1 MMDQSNRRSFVRA
14 VGMAGVGAALSRTAL
29 SYQRIIG
36 ANGRIGLGLI
46 GSGGRGQQVWKSFV
60 VQSDVNPV
68 AVCDVYEP
76 FVEAGVNIAG
86 KQAIADKD
94 FRRLLDLKEVD
105 AVLIATPDHW
115 HAMQTVM
122 ACQAGKDVYVE
133 KPLSLT
139 IKEGRAMVD
148 AARKNNRVV
157 QTGSQQRSGAHYAKA
172 VKMIRDGALGGV
184 HRISAGNTRNAGP
197 GFIARETNKEHSTG
211 TCGSARHPPSRSTRS
226 AASTTSVGS
235 GITPAGR

>member
-1 MMDQSNRRSFVRA
+1 
-14 VGMAGVGAALSRTAL
+14 
-29 SYQRIIG
+29 
-36 ANGRIGLGLI
+36 
-46 GSGGRGQQVWKSFV
+46 
-60 VQSDVNPV
+60 
-68 AVCDVYEP
+68 
-76 FVEAGVNIAG
+76 
-86 KQAIADKD
+86 
-94 FRRLLDLKEVD
+94 
-105 AVLIATPDHW
+105 
-115 HAMQTVM
+115 MQTVM

-197 GFIARETNKEHSTG
+197 ELHRARDEQG
-211 TCGSARHPPSRSTRS
+211 TSRLGHVARPFTRRRVRPVPLHLQLPLVLGLLRRADDQLGCAPPRHHPLGARRQSADECVRRGRALLFEGRRRDARRAGSHLHFSQCSRHVDGQRSKRRTQQ
-226 AASTTSVGS
+226 
-235 GITPAGR
+235 AGRILRHKGHDELDAWRLQSDARSRRQEAPDGSD